1 MNRYKRG
8 LAIAMMALG
17 GLAILLPVGLGS
29 TATVLLGWILV
40 LTGGTHMMS
49 AFHPTSGDAKRW
61 RAYVGFVYLLGGF
74 LVALR
79 PGMGLLGLTIVTAS
93 ILITQGGLLVL
104 AFVRLGTTTRRVWI
118 LADALAALA
127 LGFLIGFLWPASS
140 VQAIGTLLGT
150 NLLMSGFVLL
160 LDAAGRRSEPS
171 RGFAVA
177 RSEPGPA

>member
-1 MNRYKRG
+1 MRRH
-8 LAIAMMALG
+8 LFDLI
-17 GLAILLPVGLGS
+17 IL
-29 TATVLLGWILV
+29 
-40 LTGGTHMMS
+40 
-49 AFHPTSGDAKRW
+49 
-61 RAYVGFVYLLGGF
+61 FVF
-74 LVALR
+74 ASLVA
-79 PGMGLLGLTIVTAS
+79 GL
-93 ILITQGGLLVL
+93 GGLLVL
-104 AFVRLGTTTRRVWI
+104 AFVRLRTTTRRGWI